1 MIFKRLALALAAA
14 ACLATAAAIALIALA
29 FAFYELLANVLPP
42 SGAAACLFFA
52 AAIVAALA
60 GLILMQT
67 ARLGRGGKKAQGR
80 GQPPGAPA
88 GLADSLADIVRDR
101 PMAAAA
107 LAATVGWV
115 LTRSPGLA
123 GVLGTLI
130 SRPGRGRRD

>member
-1 MIFKRLALALAAA
+1 LIFKRIALALAAA
-14 ACLATAAAIALIALA
+14 ACLATAAAIALVALA
-29 FAFYELLANVLPP
+29 FAFFKLLSNVLPP
-42 SGAAACLFFA
+42 AGAAACLCLA

-60 GLILMQT
+60 GMILVK
-67 ARLGRGGKKAQGR
+67 AAKVGRTGGKGR
-80 GQPPGAPA
+80 SAPGAPA

-130 SRPGRGRRD
+130 SRQGRDRRRD